1 MEIFHFG
8 SFFLSFFAKE
18 MVKASKE
25 LNSIMFINV
34 IGTVVK
40 SKRGK
45 MLADLAQPWDEVLVA
60 RGGQEEVLYIHH

>member
-1 MEIFHFG
+1 
-8 SFFLSFFAKE
+8 
-18 MVKASKE
+18 MVKASEE
-25 LNSIMFINV
+25 LNLIVFINV
-34 IGTVVK
+34 TGTVVK